1 MDRSPN
7 TPDTERDGCGA
18 SIAADVAASP
28 TSSVPPA
35 VTAAPKLPF
44 SALPEASGLY
54 NPRFEHDGCGVG
66 FVVDIA
72 GAKSHDIIAT
82 ALGALCN
89 LDHRGASG
97 A

>member
-1 MDRSPN
+1 MDFSPN
-7 TPDTERDGCGA
+7 TPDVERDGHGTGVPGDIGTPPSA
-18 SIAADVAASP
+18 RAPLNSP
-28 TSSVPPA
+28 R
-35 VTAAPKLPF
+35 LPF

-54 NPRFEHDGCGVG
+54 DPRFEHDGCGVG
-66 FVVDIA
+66 FVVDVT
-72 GAKSHDIIAT
+72 GAKSHDIIGT